1 MYKRQLLAFLFA
13 TSSCT
18 TTHNEGAAAV
28 ELFPPPLMGW
38 SSWNTYH
45 VNTVSYTHGMHLI
58 LMQKIMKNLSF
69 NYNSQRRQNRLIGVI
84 KCLDLPIVLL
94 SQAMD
99 ICSRAEYDFGR
110 RYPYTVKQ

>member
-1 MYKRQLLAFLFA
+1 MRMKKDFIIGGLLAFLFA

-45 VNTVSYTHGMHLI
+45 VNISEDLIRKQAEALVTNGLKDAGTCISMWMMDFSDTGM
-58 LMQKIMKNLSF
+58 KPE
-69 NYNSQRRQNRLIGVI
+69 
-84 KCLDLPIVLL
+84 KCMRIPDVFP
-94 SQAMD
+94 M
-99 ICSRAEYDFGR
+99 G
-110 RYPYTVKQ
+110 

>member
-1 MYKRQLLAFLFA
+1 MKKDFIIGGLLAFLFA

-45 VNTVSYTHGMHLI
+45 VNISEDLIRKQAEALVTNGLKDAGYLSMWMTAFSDTGMKPEKCMHIPNVSPTG
-58 LMQKIMKNLSF
+58 
-69 NYNSQRRQNRLIGVI
+69 
-84 KCLDLPIVLL
+84 
-94 SQAMD
+94 
-99 ICSRAEYDFGR
+99 
-110 RYPYTVKQ
+110 

>member
-1 MYKRQLLAFLFA
+1 MRMKKDFIIGGLLAFLFA

-45 VNTVSYTHGMHLI
+45 VNISEDLI
-58 LMQKIMKNLSF
+58 RKQAEALEDQWAEGC
-69 NYNSQRRQNRLIGVI
+69 RLPVYQCG
-84 KCLDLPIVLL
+84 
-94 SQAMD
+94 
-99 ICSRAEYDFGR
+99 
-110 RYPYTVKQ
+110 